1 MNARQGRLYIEYQAS
16 QDYIARPYLSIKKER
31 RNYRGKRQAWWLL
44 PLNPRGR

>member
-16 QDYIARPYLSIKKER
+16 QDYIARPYLSIKNER
-31 RNYRGKRQAWWLL
+31 SYREDRQAWRLS